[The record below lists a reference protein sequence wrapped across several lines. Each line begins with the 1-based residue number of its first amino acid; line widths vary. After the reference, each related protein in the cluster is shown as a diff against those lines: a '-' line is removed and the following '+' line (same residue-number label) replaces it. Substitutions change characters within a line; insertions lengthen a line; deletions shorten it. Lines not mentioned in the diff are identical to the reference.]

1 MQRKISLDSQTELII
16 KLFNIDDTTWQDD
29 MNAVEVLIKAVQKDE
44 ENEHVDTTTNNVR
57 IRRRGV
63 GGYDNRSVRKE
74 SNITLQPRLP
84 APNLLKLAK
93 NAAFPITA

>member
-1 MQRKISLDSQTELII
+1 
-16 KLFNIDDTTWQDD
+16 

-84 APNLLKLAK
+84 APNLQTMLLFLSLR
-93 NAAFPITA
+93 NRRSR

>member
-1 MQRKISLDSQTELII
+1 MYRKISLDSQTELII

-63 GGYDNRSVRKE
+63 GGYDNRSVGKV

-93 NAAFPITA
+93 NAVVPITA

>member
-1 MQRKISLDSQTELII
+1 
-16 KLFNIDDTTWQDD
+16 

-63 GGYDNRSVRKE
+63 GGYDKPKRDEGVQYNTAAKIARS
-74 SNITLQPRLP
+74 
-84 APNLLKLAK
+84 KLAN
-93 NAAFPITA
+93 NAVVPITV

>member
-1 MQRKISLDSQTELII
+1 MQREISL
-16 KLFNIDDTTWQDD
+16 NIDDTNWQDD

-74 SNITLQPRLP
+74 SNITLHCSQDCPLQTCKQCCCSYHCVNRRSR
-84 APNLLKLAK
+84 
-93 NAAFPITA
+93 